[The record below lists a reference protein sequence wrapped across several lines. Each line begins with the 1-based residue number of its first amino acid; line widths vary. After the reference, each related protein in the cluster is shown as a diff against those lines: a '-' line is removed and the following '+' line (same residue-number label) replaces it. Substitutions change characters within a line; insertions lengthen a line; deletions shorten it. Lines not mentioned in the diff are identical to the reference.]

1 MQTPGFEFEI
11 IDGYIDVKDA
21 YLSGGSIYVNTD
33 NLYGT
38 GQLVAP
44 GDITATVTNKSD
56 LHLRIHD
63 LIIDSVNTGYL
74 YYNGVAV
81 RSAED
86 IADMNHNQA
95 LGVSFTVDAPGDL
108 SEPLI
113 EIKNT
118 LVPVEDDSGPRI
130 DLTGQL
136 INRAG
141 TIKIAN
147 AKGDIRLI
155 SYEGSEPFILGGTI
169 NMSAGG
175 NIIQEWAAGIANP
188 LRHPLHVWNALISN
202 WQDFAHNPTITTAGL
217 PIVLNTR
224 PEPMTGSGQGKEC
237 PDCRERHLPEC

>member
-1 MQTPGFEFEI
+1 MI
-11 IDGYIDVKDA
+11 
-21 YLSGGSIYVNTD
+21 
-33 NLYGT
+33 
-38 GQLVAP
+38 
-44 GDITATVTNKSD
+44 NKSD

-118 LVPVEDDSGPRI
+118 LVPVDDTSGPRI

-202 WQDFAHNPTITTAGL
+202 WQDFAHNPDNYNRRA
-217 PIVLNTR
+217 PYSF
-224 PEPMTGSGQGKEC
+224 E
-237 PDCRERHLPEC
+237 